1 MGAVV
6 YILSVL
12 VRYIFSVQN
21 TEFCIS
27 FSYFIVVLPFLDV
40 KVNSGSLHFIFLI
53 INNSVT
59 GAQQDGVEG
68 FFRGLGRGI
77 MGLITKPTLG
87 VIDSVAMAC
96 DSIRRAV
103 DLGYDV
109 SVGYILFSLRYLCTE
124 LLDLKIL

>member
-1 MGAVV
+1 M
-6 YILSVL
+6 YRMWNMYCITFFLLYYLFSCKSDLSSL
-12 VRYIFSVQN
+12 CFI
-21 TEFCIS
+21 CLIS
-27 FSYFIVVLPFLDV
+27 
-40 KVNSGSLHFIFLI
+40 
-53 INNSVT
+53 NNSVT

-109 SVGYILFSLRYLCTE
+109 SVEYDFFL
-124 LLDLKIL
+124 